1 MSSSLQTSSL
11 LAIDVETGGLDP
23 ARHPILSFA
32 AHPEWNQAPFH
43 RLVLP
48 PEDAEIHL
56 CASAV
61 NGYDRSLWEKSGATP
76 IAEVMEAF
84 RVWLMARPG
93 NVVDVAPLAHNA
105 GFDRSFLDRAFLNE
119 PLPMLPFLRRRWE
132 CSQATLLAVRRAGLI
147 GPGSSSLDAL
157 ADLSGQQR
165 PAIHAADVD
174 ARVCLRGYQWLLRR
188 MQPSLLTRILRALKP

>member
-1 MSSSLQTSSL
+1 MSSSLQTSHL
-11 LAIDVETGGLDP
+11 LAIDIETGGLDP

-32 AHPEWNQAPFH
+32 AHPEWNQQPFY

-48 PEDAEIHL
+48 PDYAPIEPEAV
-56 CASAV
+56 AV
-61 NGYDRSLWEKSGATP
+61 NGYEWGLWKKSGAAP
-76 IAEVMEAF
+76 IAQVLNDF
-84 RVWLMARPG
+84 RVWIHARPG
-93 NVVDVAPLAHNA
+93 SVGSVAPVAHNA
-105 GFDRSFLDRAFLNE
+105 GFDRAFLDSAYRRLAMT
-119 PLPMLPFLRRRWE
+119 PMLAHRWE
-132 CSQATLLAVRRAGLI
+132 CSQATLLAARRAGII

-188 MQPSLLTRILRALKP
+188 MQPGFFRRLINRLPV

>member
-32 AHPEWNQAPFH
+32 AHPEWKQAPFY

-48 PEDAEIHL
+48 PIDAPIDPE
-56 CASAV
+56 AAEV
-61 NGYDRSLWEKSGATP
+61 NGYEREVWESSGGAPIGQVLSDFRLW
-76 IAEVMEAF
+76 
-84 RVWLMARPG
+84 LLARPSE
-93 NVVDVAPLAHNA
+93 VVSITPLAHNSA
-105 GFDRSFLDRAFLNE
+105 FDRGFLSAACRGLQIPE
-119 PLPMLPFLRRRWE
+119 PFPPRWE
-132 CSQATLLAVRRAGLI
+132 CSQATLLAARRAGI
-147 GPGSSSLDAL
+147 VAPGSSSLDAL

-174 ARVCLRGYQWLLRR
+174 ARVCLRGYQWLLRQ
-188 MQPSLLTRILRALKP
+188 MQPSLLTRILRAIKP